1 LTNVPQP
8 AFGPNGF
15 IAPARSAIF
24 AGRMADFQAAFGG
37 NLNDDPTTPQGQI
50 VTSDAAII
58 GASYDLF
65 CKITSQFDPQYAE
78 GRAQDALG
86 RIYFLERDPAEPTVV
101 QATCSGATGTL
112 IPVGSLARSADGDT
126 FVSTAAGTIGAGG
139 TVDIPFASVTAG
151 PIALPPASLTTIFRA
166 ITGWDSIT
174 NASEGVL
181 GRLVESRDAFEQ
193 RRAASVALNAT
204 GVLPSIRATVLNVP
218 GVLDAYVTEN
228 PTAAPVTIGGVV
240 IAARSLFVSV
250 IGGALADIA
259 LAIWRKKAPGCGY
272 TGTTTVTVEDDNSG
286 YSIPYPIYDVTFTV
300 PAALPIKFLVTLAT
314 SVSVPADAEALIQ
327 AAIISAFAGNDGGPR
342 AKIGTTVYAS
352 RFYSTVAMLGPWAQI
367 ISIKVGTGGGTPAL
381 DDVVV
386 HIDQVPSTAAPDISV
401 VLA

>member
-1 LTNVPQP
+1 
-8 AFGPNGF
+8 
-15 IAPARSAIF
+15 
-24 AGRMADFQAAFGG
+24 
-37 NLNDDPTTPQGQI
+37 
-50 VTSDAAII
+50 
-58 GASYDLF
+58 
-65 CKITSQFDPQYAE
+65 
-78 GRAQDALG
+78 
-86 RIYFLERDPAEPTVV
+86 
-101 QATCSGATGTL
+101 
-112 IPVGSLARSADGDT
+112 
-126 FVSTAAGTIGAGG
+126 
-139 TVDIPFASVTAG
+139 
-151 PIALPPASLTTIFRA
+151 
-166 ITGWDSIT
+166 
-174 NASEGVL
+174 
-181 GRLVESRDAFEQ
+181 
-193 RRAASVALNAT
+193 
-204 GVLPSIRATVLNVP
+204 
-218 GVLDAYVTEN
+218 LDAYVTEN